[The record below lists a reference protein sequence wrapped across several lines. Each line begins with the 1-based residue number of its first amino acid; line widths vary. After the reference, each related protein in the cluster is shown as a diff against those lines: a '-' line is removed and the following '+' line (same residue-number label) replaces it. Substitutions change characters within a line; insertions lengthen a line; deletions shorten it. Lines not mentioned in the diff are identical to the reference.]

1 MYNILW
7 KKTPNIRNEIQ
18 DLLDVSEICLPLNH
32 FSKNTKTHIILIN
45 EVLKVSYLKLIL
57 QIDLY
62 KNVILKS
69 CIHLQTTN
77 MY

>member
-32 FSKNTKTHIILIN
+32 FSKNTNHT

-77 MY
+77 LY

>member
-7 KKTPNIRNEIQ
+7 KKNPNIRYEVQ

-32 FSKNTKTHIILIN
+32 FSKNTKTHEI
-45 EVLKVSYLKLIL
+45 LKVSYLKLIL

-77 MY
+77 LY